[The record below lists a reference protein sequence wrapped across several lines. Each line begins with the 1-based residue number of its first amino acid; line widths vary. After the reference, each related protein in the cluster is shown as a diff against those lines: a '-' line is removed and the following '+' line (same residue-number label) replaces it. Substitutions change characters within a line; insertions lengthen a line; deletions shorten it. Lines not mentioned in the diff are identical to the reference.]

1 MLPGSGVYI
10 VVLKYHASRNNE
22 RTKHVKK
29 YNIIIIFK
37 FKYIMF
43 DKWKM
48 SIALKIASKLIL
60 QKIEFFI
67 KIMYY
72 LNSCSIS
79 LSTQ

>member
-1 MLPGSGVYI
+1 MLPGSGIYI
-10 VVLKYHASRNNE
+10 VVLKYHTSRNNE

-29 YNIIIIFK
+29 YNIIIIIK

-48 SIALKIASKLIL
+48 SIALKIASKLLL
-60 QKIEFFI
+60 QKVEFFI